1 MTRHSDTDFKL
12 FNCTWRHFSPKVG
25 FVSSLKYQWCTKT
38 THWCYHD
45 KLPDFVWFSFKGFEG
60 QISVFSTA
68 WKTWH
73 FAKFSLSCPKLWM
86 RYGPGLEYLC
96 GWNKQALN
104 CPVKRP
110 YWERAS
116 SKHRIGKTHLKS
128 PYRANLGRGFCGA
141 GQRPAID
148 KLAVI
153 PRTDQI
159 FFTSS
164 KAICRMIP
172 LFCCSVTLS
181 YKYWYHVSIVLSIAI
196 LVCGSS
202 FCSIFYVFSCV
213 CILNGNDTF
222 HIKY

>member
-1 MTRHSDTDFKL
+1 M
-12 FNCTWRHFSPKVG
+12 
-25 FVSSLKYQWCTKT
+25 
-38 THWCYHD
+38 
-45 KLPDFVWFSFKGFEG
+45 
-60 QISVFSTA
+60 FSTA

-128 PYRANLGRGFCGA
+128 PNREHLGRGFCGA

-153 PRTDQI
+153 PRTDQS
-159 FFTSS
+159 FSPAQ
-164 KAICRMIP
+164 KQLVGWYH
-172 LFCCSVTLS
+172 LFCHIRCCLMTWCQMVTSIQYIVYYSKISHISVECNIA
-181 YKYWYHVSIVLSIAI
+181 KYDHDS
-196 LVCGSS
+196 
-202 FCSIFYVFSCV
+202 
-213 CILNGNDTF
+213 
-222 HIKY
+222 